1 MGFEAMITQPTA
13 QEDNVARDNEDL
25 EILPDTLLEELPA
38 EQQPARPSQ
47 EAQLGNKEAQLKSV
61 LDNIIN
67 SVPQDNILRQK
78 LVNITND
85 SAFRMALLRKKST
98 PEMTQATMKT
108 IESILTPLELQEFK
122 RFFQASFEAEERQRI
137 TEAEAQIKEAT
148 PEPTSKIKKLTQED
162 LARLERESAE
172 RRAPQEKAKREKE
185 KLINQFEK
193 KSIWKR
199 IIGG

>member
-1 MGFEAMITQPTA
+1 MITQPTA
-13 QEDNVARDNEDL
+13 QEDNVTRDNEDL